1 MIAAPLIHCIVQVR
15 LWNQSEDRVK
25 IVYHPE
31 FLSSTSAIL
40 PLEYNEVLQTIK
52 SRTRTRTHV
61 VVILIRYMLASV
73 CSWLSFGRLP
83 FILRAMGLYPC
94 RGMYIVLVGLS
105 HCWLTGL
112 ATS

>member
-1 MIAAPLIHCIVQVR
+1 MIAAPLIHCIAQVR

-61 VVILIRYMLASV
+61 VVILIRCISLFVAVIWASSLHTTSHGAIPLQRYV
-73 CSWLSFGRLP
+73 HCACWSLS
-83 FILRAMGLYPC
+83 
-94 RGMYIVLVGLS
+94 LS
-105 HCWLTGL
+105 LSDTLTAG
-112 ATS
+112 